1 LSLNSVNIRLGWRL
15 ARLVLHLL
23 QGLATCA
30 LVFPW
35 AGVPLRERLV
45 RRWSARLLRIC
56 RVEVERQAGAD
67 ALQHALIVSNHISW
81 LDIFVINSVHPCRFV
96 AKAEIRAW
104 PVLGWLVAQA
114 GTVFIARGNRRD
126 LRHIFKGLVD
136 ALAQHQRVAF
146 FPEGTTASQGSL
158 LPFHANLF
166 EAAIDAKV
174 PVQPVRWPIST
185 RAGGWHPAVD
195 YTGETT
201 FVDSILRIIKGEPV
215 VARLACLAPID
226 GGGCAPAR
234 TGAGG
239 ARCDRGRWGSTANR
253 WPSDSTL
260 AQKPSFPRRRESKFV
275 CATLAKIGS
284 PPARERR
291 CVCVTSSRCAPGT
304 PDNPP
309 AAASG
314 HPGTPPSACR
324 PTRSRCPAPPDSAAA
339 PGPAPT
345 SGRTPR

>member
-1 LSLNSVNIRLGWRL
+1 VRIRLAWRL

-56 RVEVERQAGAD
+56 RVELESGDGAGERQA
-67 ALQHALIVSNHISW
+67 ALRHALIVSNHISW
-81 LDIFVINSVHPCRFV
+81 LDIFVINSLHPCRFV

-114 GTVFIARGNRRD
+114 GTVFIARGSRRD

-136 ALAQHQRVAF
+136 ALAQQQRVAF

-166 EAAIDAKV
+166 EAAIDAGV
-174 PVQPVRWPIST
+174 PVQPV
-185 RAGGWHPAVD
+185 ALAYLDAQGGWHPAVD

-201 FVDSILRIIKGEPV
+201 FGDSVLRILGGAPV
-215 VARLACLAPID
+215 RARLACLAPIGTD
-226 GGGCAPAR
+226 GAHRRELALAAHDAIAAALDATTRDPAAPAR
-234 TGAGG
+234 
-239 ARCDRGRWGSTANR
+239 
-253 WPSDSTL
+253 
-260 AQKPSFPRRRESKFV
+260 
-275 CATLAKIGS
+275 
-284 PPARERR
+284 
-291 CVCVTSSRCAPGT
+291 
-304 PDNPP
+304 
-309 AAASG
+309 
-314 HPGTPPSACR
+314 
-324 PTRSRCPAPPDSAAA
+324 
-339 PGPAPT
+339 
-345 SGRTPR
+345 